1 MQTNQYQHRTYWPHS
16 SYSGVKPFSYVQLS
30 STAHNFL
37 RKSLQASQTYY
48 QFSFRISRYKLE
60 FQILCLILKGSFRRA
75 FRTDS
80 FRSRTKQA
88 KKNWFALLNNLQ
100 PPRHQIIRF
109 ARRADTIPESKRQSH
124 LAISKSMLCQC
135 LSKLM
140 VAKVWLFCLC
150 IRSRLV

>member
-60 FQILCLILKGSFRRA
+60 FQILCLILKGSFRQA
-75 FRTDS
+75 FRRDS

-88 KKNWFALLNNLQ
+88 KKNRFVLLNNFQ
-100 PPRHQIIRF
+100 PSRYQIARF
-109 ARRADTIPESKRQSH
+109 ARRADTIPELKRQSH
-124 LAISKSMLCQC
+124 LTIIKSMLCQC
-135 LSKLM
+135 LSKS
-140 VAKVWLFCLC
+140 KVTKVLLFCLC
-150 IRSRLV
+150 IRSHLV